1 MKPLDHDEMEL
12 GTVTALLLRASHR
25 RIPRLLRIKK
35 AVNEGKCLNNYQ
47 INFLKKVFEDAER
60 AIPYI
65 DHHPEMQDMAAKT
78 VTLYR
83 EITEQ
88 AIKNEEAKLRK
99 KVPSIDLFDE

>member
-1 MKPLDHDEMEL
+1 MKRLDHDDMEL

-35 AVNEGKCLNNYQ
+35 AMDDGKCLNNYQ
-47 INFLKKVFEDAER
+47 INFLKRVFEDAER

-65 DHHPEMQDMAAKT
+65 DHHPEMQDMAVKT
-78 VTLYR
+78 VALYR

-99 KVPSIDLFDE
+99 KVPHIDLPDK